1 MYIGTYE
8 HRNVELPTASDGLAG
23 HGLGLGRVYGSHMSR
38 FPCSFGSVRASVAR
52 NTPWHSP
59 PSVISHPLDFERAAA
74 TATGECI
81 REAFGRFRDG
91 MQRAGGVGVAN
102 VTKTR
107 RSAHFEGVFRL
118 PSTPK
123 RGELTARG
131 GVFDSG
137 RWFYSYSRAT
147 PCPSETVGFGK
158 RKSGFEKARS
168 ECVSGVR

>member
-59 PSVISHPLDFERAAA
+59 PMVISHPLDFERAAA

-81 REAFGRFRDG
+81 REAFGRFRDD

-107 RSAHFEGVFRL
+107 RSPHFEG
-118 PSTPK
+118 
-123 RGELTARG
+123 A
-131 GVFDSG
+131 SG
-137 RWFYSYSRAT
+137 L
-147 PCPSETVGFGK
+147 
-158 RKSGFEKARS
+158 
-168 ECVSGVR
+168 

>member
-1 MYIGTYE
+1 MYIGTCE

-59 PSVISHPLDFERAAA
+59 PMVISHPLDFERAAA

-81 REAFGRFRDG
+81 REAFGRLRDD
-91 MQRAGGVGVAN
+91 MQRGGGVGVAN

-107 RSAHFEGVFRL
+107 RSAHFEGASGRN
-118 PSTPK
+118 PTPA

-131 GVFDSG
+131 GVFDS
-137 RWFYSYSRAT
+137 RWWLQ
-147 PCPSETVGFGK
+147 
-158 RKSGFEKARS
+158 
-168 ECVSGVR
+168 